1 MREVVIQTSEPYYTR
16 EATEIVVII
25 LDSTYAKANLD
36 KVAAAAVQ
44 IDKYQHKKLVIILT

>member
-1 MREVVIQTSEPYYTR
+1 MREVVIQTSEPYYTI

-36 KVAAAAVQ
+36 QVAAAAVQ
-44 IDKYQHKKLVIILT
+44 IDKYQHKKIVIILT